1 MCVAGVNVSSI
12 IGMFDVVVVLLVVS
26 ASGRE
31 SQSSPRILSSK
42 PISSSDRGHAIAAA
56 IDQSEGWLQFLL
68 VALENLFDDVDQAGS
83 FGRVRQLHG
92 RGDGGGAELE
102 SQPFGLR
109 YTV

>member
-68 VALENLFDDVDQAGS
+68 VALENLFDLWVVPSVLCVCVVCMCSVCSVLCVVCCVLCVACC
-83 FGRVRQLHG
+83 V
-92 RGDGGGAELE
+92 
-102 SQPFGLR
+102 
-109 YTV
+109 